1 MELGIYIAVATVVVF
16 VALFITAKRGNN
28 TLNNQDTYTD
38 YLMNNGLSE
47 NDLNVIFAIEDV
59 FSIRDRFIVTGVVV
73 KGSIRIGDA
82 LNYVDQNSIPKQASV
97 LGIEVFRRTIDIAN
111 TGDKVGIML
120 DTTDK
125 PSRGTYLFRKD

>member
-59 FSIRDRFIVTGVVV
+59 FSIRDRFIVTGVVI
-73 KGSIRIGDA
+73 KGCIKVGDV
-82 LNYVDQNSIPKQASV
+82 LNYVDPNSILKQASV